1 MQESA
6 YAIMWE
12 ERTQMPITQLVTL
25 IAVDGRDPIV
35 YIEHRDNW
43 VTPLKSVIA
52 QWNEENTSV
61 KF

>member
-12 ERTQMPITQLVTL
+12 ERTQIPITQLITL
-25 IAVDGRDPIV
+25 IAVDDRDPIV